1 MTHNWRRAKSQPC
14 SVGLFL
20 AVSIA
25 GGTLL
30 SGCAIP
36 LPTNT
41 EGITDEQL
49 LSIKLGQTNRAE
61 VVAVLGEPNVI
72 WETERVLVYKEGPN
86 VRLLWIVPGNYS
98 AAFFMTDLGED
109 VIIMRFDKSDRIE
122 RLERRAGFIN
132 GKFLRSWVAEKKQ
145 E

>member
-1 MTHNWRRAKSQPC
+1 MTHNRRRSKSRPL

-30 SGCAIP
+30 SSCVIP

-72 WETERVLVYKEGPN
+72 WETERVLVYEEGPN

-98 AAFFMTDLGED
+98 AGFLMTDLGTD

-122 RLERRAGFIN
+122 RLERRTGTID